1 MPTSSSPLSVT
12 SAVLVTSREASPL
25 AKSKIMTVGS
35 SIRFP
40 SKSSPSSLISL
51 TLFVCPGEL
60 AVTVTEFSICPV
72 TADALVIR
80 YVAL

>member
-12 SAVLVTSREASPL
+12 SASLVTSREASPW
-25 AKSKIMTVGS
+25 AKSNNVIVGS

-40 SKSSPSSLISL
+40 SVSSPSSLISL
-51 TLFVCPGEL
+51 TLLVCPGEL
-60 AVTVTEFSICPV
+60 AVTVTEFWICPV

-80 YVAL
+80 YEAL